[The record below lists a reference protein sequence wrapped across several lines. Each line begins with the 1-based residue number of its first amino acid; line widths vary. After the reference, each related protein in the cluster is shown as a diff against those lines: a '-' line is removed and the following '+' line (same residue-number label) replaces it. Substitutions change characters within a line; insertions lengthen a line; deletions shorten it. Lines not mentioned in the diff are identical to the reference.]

1 MESIDELTKEN
12 PAQVAGIVIMHEK
25 EQKVDK
31 LTLAENQVYRS
42 YLNAIREHHAAI
54 LLSVSKNA
62 DYNMNDV
69 VEKTLATNNVL
80 LVALG
85 KASCE
90 TTIADLERKAFELR
104 SFANLNKDPKTD
116 IFACKAE
123 AIVELAN
130 IQWIIHN
137 LTDYK
142 DFKFYTYDCEDECIR
157 DQIIGRSWNQI
168 ERIGLNKVEA
178 TENIIDVNYINR
190 AKTVATKILDDL
202 VKTIYG
208 DCDKDNIDGDIDG
221 DRDDDRDGDRDDDSD
236 EKLKDARYQYS
247 LEHYLY

>member
-1 MESIDELTKEN
+1 MESIDELAKEN
-12 PAQVAGIVIMHEK
+12 PAQVDGIVIMHEK
-25 EQKVDK
+25 EQEVDK

-42 YLNAIREHHAAI
+42 YVNASREHDAAI

-69 VEKTLATNNVL
+69 VEKTLATKNDL
-80 LVALG
+80 MVALG
-85 KASCE
+85 KASCD
-90 TTIADLERKAFELR
+90 TTIATLKRKAFELR
-104 SFANLNKDPKTD
+104 SFANLNKDPETD

-123 AIVELAN
+123 AEIELAI
-130 IQWIIHN
+130 IQSIIHN
-137 LTDYK
+137 LTYYK
-142 DFKFYTYDCEDECIR
+142 DFYFYFYDCEDECIR

-190 AKTVATKILDDL
+190 SKTVATKNLDDL

-221 DRDDDRDGDRDDDSD
+221 NRDDDRDDDRD